1 METSII
7 MPLFDPKKSAPFY
20 HWEDGTLVLNILGR
34 PNAKCDAIGKVVGH
48 QLEVYA
54 SAVPRM
60 GGATAH
66 MMRYLAGVFD
76 VPPGAIQ
83 VVFGEKNVNKQIR
96 VKSPKRLPAPI
107 QFAERPE

>member
-1 METSII
+1 
-7 MPLFDPKKSAPFY
+7 MPLFDSKTHAPFY
-20 HWEDGTLVLNILGR
+20 HWEDDTLVLNILGR
-34 PNAKCDAIGKVVGH
+34 PNAKRDAIGKVVGH

-54 SAVPRM
+54 TAVPRL
-60 GGATAH
+60 GGATSH